1 MTSPWIDLPSHRRWL
16 TGHFEHL
23 LAFGRR
29 TPYPGG
35 GAAWL
40 DDAGAP
46 WLEQGL
52 QTWIT
57 CRTAHV
63 YSLGALLGIPGSRP
77 IAQASLDG
85 LTGPLRDA
93 EFGGWFTQRAA
104 DGSTP
109 DDKAA
114 YSHAFVMLA
123 ASSATVAGLRDAPA
137 LLAEAT
143 GVFERRFWDEASGR
157 VVDTWD
163 RSFTSLDPY
172 RGLNAAMHTVEAFLA
187 VADVTGQRLWLE
199 RAGRIAAF
207 AVAAAAGNQW
217 RLPEHYDSTW
227 QVELELNADRPDDP
241 FKPYGAT
248 IGHGLEWARLLLH
261 LEAAGAVGVDWLP
274 AAVAL
279 FDRAVADGWAADGAE
294 GFVYTTDW
302 SGRPVV
308 RDRMHWVVA
317 EAIGAAAALHQR
329 TGEARFAERY
339 AQWWDYA
346 HRHVIDHEYGSWHH
360 QLDPANQ
367 PSGTVWPGKADLYHA
382 VQATLIPLL
391 PLAPTLATS
400 LARGLVSRSPLA

>member
-1 MTSPWIDLPSHRRWL
+1 MTDVWIDVPTHRHWL
-16 TGHFEHL
+16 AGHFEQL

-46 WLEQGL
+46 WLGRGV

-77 IAQASLDG
+77 IAQAAVDG
-85 LTGPLRDA
+85 LTGTLRDA
-93 EFGGWFTQRAA
+93 ESGGWFTQRNA

-109 DDKAA
+109 DEKAA

-123 ASSATVAGLRDAPA
+123 ASSATVAGLSGASS
-137 LLAEAT
+137 LLTEAT
-143 GVFERRFWDEASGR
+143 GVFLQRFWDDEAGR

-163 RSFTSLDPY
+163 RTFTTLDPY
-172 RGLNAAMHTVEAFLA
+172 RGLNANMHTVEASLA
-187 VADVTGQRLWLE
+187 VADVTGERVWLE

-207 AVAAAAGNQW
+207 AVEAAAANHW
-217 RLPEHYDSTW
+217 RLPEHFDATW
-227 QVELELNADRPDDP
+227 RVELELNADRPDDP

-261 LEAAGAVGVDWLP
+261 LEAAGATGVDWLS

-317 EAIGAAAALHQR
+317 EAVGASAALFQR

-346 HRHVIDHEYGSWHH
+346 HRYVIDHEHGSWHH
-360 QLDPANQ
+360 QLDATNRPT
-367 PSGTVWPGKADLYHA
+367 GTVWPGKADLYHA
-382 VQATLIPLL
+382 AQATLIPML

-400 LARGLVSRSPLA
+400 LAKGLLSKA